1 MHTEICCH
9 STKEGGP
16 HEPQGRSQGEF
27 RSALHA
33 GRVSEPQG
41 RSQGEFR
48 SALHAGERMNPKA
61 LLTHFDWSSVERVVI
76 LSPHLDDAALS
87 CGGLLHALRDKV
99 STLVVSI
106 SCGTIRVVAADGSCK
121 VSTRKGHVSARARR
135 REDIAAM
142 HSVDT
147 DFVHL
152 SFPDVIYR
160 RSPLTGRLIYRSARE
175 TWVAPR
181 IDDMG
186 HIEELYLVLRRLC
199 LDLGR
204 ILLLSPMGIGHHV
217 DHQIAAQ
224 VALRMAATNAG
235 AELLFY
241 EDFPYVADPR
251 IGRGDPDD
259 PHQALERLGRAP
271 VQRFAVPVDADAKM
285 ALLRHYA
292 SQVTPLFGDDAG
304 MYARITSRLH
314 AAQPSEFYWQAS
326 ALPKPSPSRKE
337 KPHVP

>member
-1 MHTEICCH
+1 MKTLPLIE
-9 STKEGGP
+9 S
-16 HEPQGRSQGEF
+16 
-27 RSALHA
+27 L
-33 GRVSEPQG
+33 
-41 RSQGEFR
+41 
-48 SALHAGERMNPKA
+48 
-61 LLTHFDWSSVERVVI
+61 DWKNFERVVI

-87 CGGLLHALRDKV
+87 CGGLLHALRGRV

-106 SCGTIRVVAADGSCK
+106 CCGSLRIVSPDGSSK
-121 VSTRKGHVSARARR
+121 TSTRKGHVSSRRRR

-152 SFPDVIYR
+152 SFADGIYR

-175 TWVAPR
+175 RWVAPR
-181 IDDMG
+181 IEDMA

-224 VALRMAATNAG
+224 VAVRMAATNAG
-235 AELLFY
+235 AELLFF

-251 IGRGDPDD
+251 SGRGDHDD
-259 PHQALERLGRAP
+259 PQQALARLNLAP
-271 VQRFAVPVDADAKM
+271 VKRFAVPVDVEAKM
-285 ALLRHYA
+285 VLLSHYA
-292 SQVTPLFGDDAG
+292 TQVPPLFGDHDG
-304 MYARITSRLH
+304 MRARIANHLDGVL
-314 AAQPSEFYWQAS
+314 PSEFYWQA
-326 ALPKPSPSRKE
+326 LTPHPYPFKE
-337 KPHVP
+337 NLHVE

>member
-1 MHTEICCH
+1 MNAGATPKPNPAVPGTEPYPV
-9 STKEGGP
+9 T
-16 HEPQGRSQGEF
+16 PQ
-27 RSALHA
+27 
-33 GRVSEPQG
+33 
-41 RSQGEFR
+41 
-48 SALHAGERMNPKA
+48 A
-61 LLTHFDWSSVERVVI
+61 LLSYFDWASVERVVI

-106 SCGTIRVVAADGSCK
+106 SCGTVRVVAADGSCK
-121 VSTRKGHVSARARR
+121 ISSRKGHVSSRVRR

-152 SFPDVIYR
+152 SFPDGIYR
-160 RSPLTGRLIYRSARE
+160 RSPLTGRLIYRNERE
-175 TWVAPR
+175 RWVAPR

-204 ILLLSPMGIGHHV
+204 ILLISPMGIGHHV
-217 DHQIAAQ
+217 DHQIAARLA
-224 VALRMAATNAG
+224 VRMASNNAG

-251 IGRGDPDD
+251 VGRGDRDD
-259 PHQALERLGRAP
+259 PPKALGRLQMHPA
-271 VQRFAVPVDADAKM
+271 QRFVVPVDTDAKM
-285 ALLRHYA
+285 AMLQHYA
-292 SQVTPLFGDDAG
+292 SQVAPLFGDDAG
-304 MYARITSRLH
+304 MRARISGHTHDGL
-314 AAQPSEFYWQAS
+314 PGEFYWQAQP
-326 ALPKPSPSRKE
+326 LHPHTQKE
-337 KPHVP
+337 KSNVE

>member
-1 MHTEICCH
+1 
-9 STKEGGP
+9 
-16 HEPQGRSQGEF
+16 
-27 RSALHA
+27 
-33 GRVSEPQG
+33 V
-41 RSQGEFR
+41 
-48 SALHAGERMNPKA
+48 NPKP
-61 LLTHFDWSSVERVVI
+61 LLSHFDWASVERVVI

-87 CGGLLHALRDKV
+87 CGGLLHALRDTV

-106 SCGTIRVVAADGSCK
+106 SCGSIRVLAADGSCK
-121 VSTRKGHVSARARR
+121 LSTRKGHASARTRR

-204 ILLLSPMGIGHHV
+204 ILLLSPMGIGRHV
-217 DHQIAAQ
+217 DHQIAAR
-224 VALRMAATNAG
+224 VALRMAATHAG

-241 EDFPYVADPR
+241 EDFPYVANPR
-251 IGRGDPDD
+251 VGRGDPDD
-259 PHQALERLGRAP
+259 PPQALQRLQQQAR
-271 VQRFAVPVDADAKM
+271 QRFVVPVDIDAKM
-285 ALLRHYA
+285 RLLRHYA
-292 SQVTPLFGDDAG
+292 SQIAPLFGDDEG
-304 MYARITSRLH
+304 MRGCIGSQMFRQ
-314 AAQPSEFYWQAS
+314 QPCENYWQAQ
-326 ALPKPSPSRKE
+326 ALHPPTHQE
-337 KPHVP
+337 KTHAP

>member
-1 MHTEICCH
+1 MTLGPA
-9 STKEGGP
+9 TK
-16 HEPQGRSQGEF
+16 
-27 RSALHA
+27 A
-33 GRVSEPQG
+33 
-41 RSQGEFR
+41 
-48 SALHAGERMNPKA
+48 NPAVHRTGSPVTAQA
-61 LLTHFDWSSVERVVI
+61 LLSYFDWASVERVVI

-106 SCGTIRVVAADGSCK
+106 SCGTVRIAAADGSFK
-121 VSTRKGHVSARARR
+121 VSSRKGHVSARTRR
-135 REDIAAM
+135 REDIEAM

-152 SFPDVIYR
+152 SFPDGIYR
-160 RSPLTGRLIYRSARE
+160 RSPLTGRLIYRNARE
-175 TWVAPR
+175 TWIAPR

-224 VALRMAATNAG
+224 VAVRMAATNAG

-251 IGRGDPDD
+251 VGRGDPDD
-259 PHQALERLGRAP
+259 PPKALRRLGLDPA
-271 VQRFAVPVDADAKM
+271 QRFVVPVDTEAKVR
-285 ALLRHYA
+285 LLQHYA
-292 SQVTPLFGDDAG
+292 SQVAPLFGDDDG
-304 MYARITSRLH
+304 MRQCVTSH
-314 AAQPSEFYWQAS
+314 MHEGQPCELYWQAQ
-326 ALPKPSPSRKE
+326 PIHPPTQKE
-337 KPHVP
+337 KTHAA